1 MRSGQTVPG
10 VGLVLVALA
19 ALCWGVS
26 GGIAGILIEQG
37 WDASVVSF
45 YRAAVGLV
53 LVGVY
58 LAIRP
63 GGSG

>member
-19 ALCWGVS
+19 ALCWGVP

-37 WDASVVSF
+37 WDGS
-45 YRAAVGLV
+45 
-53 LVGVY
+53 
-58 LAIRP
+58 
-63 GGSG
+63 GGSF